1 MRLGQKQPQRDEAKR
16 MSKTYLQ
23 AIGLLDRVRT
33 DKEGVVS
40 FEYVV
45 VAGAVVAAVVAA
57 FGSFGGGST
66 GALGTA
72 LSNGLNAIISV
83 LPTS

>member
-1 MRLGQKQPQRDEAKR
+1 MFTTYVRAADFLYRL
-16 MSKTYLQ
+16 
-23 AIGLLDRVRT
+23 RT
-33 DKEGVVS
+33 DRKGVVS

-72 LSNGLNAIISV
+72 LTNGLNAIIGQ
-83 LPTS
+83 LPSS